1 MPLSPLVAPT
11 RSRVASQILR
21 LASMTYPSPISP
33 SSLSEPPP
41 HLTAEQL
48 KTSTSSLYAS
58 TSPNPY
64 HYGTFAH
71 ERAQLD
77 WSYHEI
83 PTKERNQLQDEIVEA
98 VLRKLSREVI
108 DCETRGK
115 EAHPERGT
123 PDFTLRARP
132 LALFTAG

>member
-1 MPLSPLVAPT
+1 
-11 RSRVASQILR
+11 
-21 LASMTYPSPISP
+21 MTYPLPVSP
-33 SSLSEPPP
+33 STLSDPPP
-41 HLTAEQL
+41 QLTAEQL
-48 KTSTSSLYAS
+48 RTPTSVLYAS

-64 HYGTFAH
+64 HYGPFAR

-77 WSYHEI
+77 WSYHKI

-98 VLRKLSREVI
+98 VLRKVSREVI

-123 PDFTLRARP
+123 PDHTLRARP